1 MNTKETI
8 GSLIGNENI
17 VVKISI
23 FNYQVAVK
31 QAEWN
36 EDETLTIGEEVYKRT
51 DIRVAVIVKHDR
63 IG

>member
-8 GSLIGNENI
+8 GSLIENENI

-23 FNYQVAVK
+23 FNYQVPVK
-31 QAEWN
+31 QSKWN
-36 EDETLTIGEEVYKRT
+36 EDKTLIIGEELYKRT
-51 DIRVAVIVKHDR
+51 DIRVAVIVKHDS